1 MSDRRRQSPAAPQ
14 RRTALV
20 LSADVGEGHLAS
32 ARALV
37 AQAQAWGGPDLV
49 HRDGLRCF
57 GRIAAFVIREGY
69 RVQLR
74 YAPWTFPILYALF
87 MHVPG
92 ARALGARLLYL
103 LGRRR
108 LAALIAQERAEVVV
122 STHPALTA
130 ALGEMRRRRRLEVPV
145 CAAITDFADWEIW
158 AHRGVDLHLVC
169 HEVGLRA
176 VERITGPG
184 GARVVRPLV
193 APELFE
199 RVDRSRLRA
208 ELELPQERPLVVVS
222 GGGWGVGDLE
232 GAVCA
237 ALSLDRAY
245 VVCVCGRNEQL
256 RARLAARF
264 AREERLR
271 VLGYTRRM
279 RDLLRAADV
288 VVHSTGG
295 VTSLEAIACGT
306 PLVTFG
312 ADFAH
317 IRIHNRTLSALG
329 LATVC
334 STRAELA
341 DTLARMLTTDARPAA
356 PPLAAA
362 DEAPALLAQ
371 LTPRVR
377 PLPLWRLAAARA
389 ATSVAISAAL
399 AAWLLTTDDARWAT
413 DRVPALRPTV
423 AVAARSP
430 ITPTVVEAPRTA
442 LAPLGRLLSAH
453 CGALSVA
460 VDGVPNTADVAR
472 LHSEHISLV
481 PTLHARS
488 SLSLLHERRALARAA
503 RRLGLRRGFG
513 VLVTGHSVAPVHYLL
528 ARSVGGKPF
537 AGAVEIDLT
546 GLRSPRAL
554 AHLLNRRTRAARRS
568 HRIVVL
574 KLHDGSPATLAELA
588 TALSR
593 LGVEGSLHAPLVAST
608 TAARVGSRASVTT
621 AHTRIASP
629 ATRTATPGPCAAE
642 RS

>member
-1 MSDRRRQSPAAPQ
+1 M
-14 RRTALV
+14 

-232 GAVCA
+232 GAVRA
-237 ALSLDRAY
+237 AISLDRAY

-341 DTLARMLTTDARPAA
+341 DTLARMLTTDAR
-356 PPLAAA
+356 
-362 DEAPALLAQ
+362 
-371 LTPRVR
+371 
-377 PLPLWRLAAARA
+377 
-389 ATSVAISAAL
+389 
-399 AAWLLTTDDARWAT
+399 WAT

-430 ITPTVVEAPRTA
+430 ITPTVVEAPRAA